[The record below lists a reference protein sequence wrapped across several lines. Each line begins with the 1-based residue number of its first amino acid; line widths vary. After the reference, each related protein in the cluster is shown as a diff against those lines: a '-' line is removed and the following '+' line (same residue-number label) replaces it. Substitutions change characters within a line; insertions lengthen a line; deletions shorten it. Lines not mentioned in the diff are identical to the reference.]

1 MNVGSAGI
9 AKTKSY
15 LNDEFMRFAIFVIFA
30 LFDIVALPGTYDQN
44 PILITFVVFA
54 ILKTSTLH
62 QMHSQKIITF
72 VRRHLATTITFG
84 LPRPKNTPP
93 KQDIAVSKA
102 LKVLW

>member
-1 MNVGSAGI
+1 
-9 AKTKSY
+9 
-15 LNDEFMRFAIFVIFA
+15 MRFAIFVIFA
-30 LFDIVALPGTYDQN
+30 SFDTVALPGTYDQN

-54 ILKTSTLH
+54 VLKTSTLL

-84 LPRPKNTPP
+84 LPGPKKTPT
-93 KQDIAVSKA
+93 KQYISVSKA